1 MSTQKSTVYVV
12 EDNPSFRKSVE
23 RLIRVSGCDVVSFG
37 SANSFLAQDA
47 IRHPACLLL
56 DVQLPD
62 MDGLLLQQGLMGK
75 GFDLPVIFMTGHGSI
90 PMSVKA
96 MKSGAIDFLS
106 KPFEK
111 KDLLAAIGQA
121 LTHDIRRLEEA
132 HEKKE
137 INALLDTLT
146 PREKEVMCFV
156 IAGRLNKQSAHA
168 LGIAEKTI
176 KVHRSRV
183 MQKTGVSPVAELVRL
198 AENAGIAPAD

>member
-1 MSTQKSTVYVV
+1 
-12 EDNPSFRKSVE
+12 
-23 RLIRVSGCDVVSFG
+23 
-37 SANSFLAQDA
+37 
-47 IRHPACLLL
+47 
-56 DVQLPD
+56 
-62 MDGLLLQQGLMGK
+62 MGK

-146 PREKEVMCFV
+146 PREKEVMRFV
-156 IAGRLNKQSAHA
+156 IAGRLNKQSARA

-183 MQKTGVSPVAELVRL
+183 MQKTGVSSVAELVRL
-198 AENAGIAPAD
+198 AEKAGIAPAD